1 MTAPADLEEG
11 PTTGQGSE
19 SAAQTAVPSW
29 VRIVLALLVLA
40 ALGGIL
46 LLLVANQEKDEP
58 EIIEDMFALSDGI
71 KELNVNVTTLNE
83 QLAALLGATDGA
95 SPPAALE
102 DLPDT
107 LATIMSAIEAQ
118 FDDMRNTLETTKSD
132 LEAPL
137 ADLEREQDALRDK
150 LEEIEAS
157 LPSEPPTP
165 TVPPL
170 PTPSQPEPP
179 TPTQPEP
186 PAPTLPEGPTPPG
199 PGGG

>member
-11 PTTGQGSE
+11 PKAGEGPDP
-19 SAAQTAVPSW
+19 AAQTAVPTW

-46 LLLVANQEKDEP
+46 LLLIADRDKNEP

-71 KELNVNVTTLNE
+71 KELNANVTTLNE
-83 QLAALLGATDGA
+83 QLAALLGATEGA

-107 LATIMSAIEAQ
+107 LATIMSAFQAQ
-118 FDDMRNTLETTKSD
+118 FDELRTALETSKSD
-132 LEAPL
+132 LEGPL
-137 ADLEREQDALRDK
+137 ADLEAEQEALRDK

-165 TVPPL
+165 TLPPL
-170 PTPSQPEPP
+170 PTPTQPEPP

-186 PAPTLPEGPTPPG
+186 PAPTQPEGPTPPG